1 MPQTLKCD
9 KPYNIDEARKRKG
22 LPRSKRQDSRT
33 TMYELTIR
41 IPDDFQVF
49 FDGKTKF
56 TRRAFVLNRRELQ
69 DEVRAFEDEKNEEFI
84 RAKDDYEKPL
94 EAKGKVTQ
102 ALPLNDMG
110 YCTASLTEFAER
122 YIEVRSHGS
131 VSEETIKNELN
142 YMRYIRATIGDMVFF
157 EVRADDIERCLIA
170 IPRLSRIWAEE
181 RKKALEENRKTAKW
195 AKEKK
200 TLVKPLKE
208 PRTAGSDTQAKV
220 LKFLREVYNYGL
232 GKEQTPRNP
241 AHARFLSRVFKQSKP
256 LIDPLMADEAAKFLE
271 AIEKL
276 PLSWFKLSL
285 LSLFCTGI
293 RPEEMQAIRAGSF
306 AFGDVEDALR
316 VTGAVK
322 HGGTIITE
330 YLKSDAGRRTIP
342 IDSLLSCTAK
352 QWIAVK
358 SQMIEDLGL
367 MPTMRM
373 PLMSDG
379 PKPYAYNTWRKQ
391 WVKFI
396 DENGFSGIR
405 PYALRHTYATQ
416 NLANGEN
423 IKTLSVLMGHESPS
437 YTLDLY
443 AGYVPNT
450 AMGIGSRY
458 IDYIRSSARDCGFTY

>member
-1 MPQTLKCD
+1 
-9 KPYNIDEARKRKG
+9 
-22 LPRSKRQDSRT
+22 
-33 TMYELTIR
+33 
-41 IPDDFQVF
+41 
-49 FDGKTKF
+49 
-56 TRRAFVLNRRELQ
+56 
-69 DEVRAFEDEKNEEFI
+69 
-84 RAKDDYEKPL
+84 
-94 EAKGKVTQ
+94 
-102 ALPLNDMG
+102 
-110 YCTASLTEFAER
+110 
-122 YIEVRSHGS
+122 
-131 VSEETIKNELN
+131 
-142 YMRYIRATIGDMVFF
+142 MRYIRATIGDMVFF

-405 PYALRHTYATQ
+405 PYALRPTYATQ

>member
-1 MPQTLKCD
+1 MPLALKCD

-22 LPRSKRQDSRT
+22 LPRSKREDSRT

-84 RAKDDYEKPL
+84 RAKDDYEKSL

-157 EVRADDIERCLIA
+157 EVRADDVERCLIA

-232 GKEQTPRNP
+232 GIHSWRTKR
-241 AHARFLSRVFKQSKP
+241 RSSWRLSRSFR
-256 LIDPLMADEAAKFLE
+256 
-271 AIEKL
+271 
-276 PLSWFKLSL
+276 SL
-285 LSLFCTGI
+285 
-293 RPEEMQAIRAGSF
+293 GS
-306 AFGDVEDALR
+306 
-316 VTGAVK
+316 
-322 HGGTIITE
+322 
-330 YLKSDAGRRTIP
+330 
-342 IDSLLSCTAK
+342 
-352 QWIAVK
+352 
-358 SQMIEDLGL
+358 
-367 MPTMRM
+367 
-373 PLMSDG
+373 
-379 PKPYAYNTWRKQ
+379 
-391 WVKFI
+391 
-396 DENGFSGIR
+396 
-405 PYALRHTYATQ
+405 
-416 NLANGEN
+416 
-423 IKTLSVLMGHESPS
+423 
-437 YTLDLY
+437 
-443 AGYVPNT
+443 
-450 AMGIGSRY
+450 
-458 IDYIRSSARDCGFTY
+458 SSACCRCSAPAFAQRRCRLFERAALHLVT